1 MIRINKNTLDAE
13 MVRGNTGAFSV
24 RPIIKGE
31 YVLQEGDEVWF
42 TVRKLKDEQIVI
54 QKKITEFEIG
64 ENLSDKEQINPE
76 DTESLELG
84 NYIFDLVLNRADGTI
99 DSLIPGGRDTAYFSL
114 KRGVK

>member
-54 QKKITEFEIG
+54 QKTITEFEDYAAPIV
-64 ENLSDKEQINPE
+64 INPE